1 MNIQADWHEFWGAAF
16 FNIEKRRVLTG
27 RPGLNE
33 IDLNSGNAD
42 EEGSGNP
49 YPFIP
54 PGTDTSGMTPE
65 TLAGLNSFYEQY
77 PNGFDLGS
85 IGGSFPG
92 GFSGGN
98 FTPGG
103 TTGTTTPVVPV
114 DPVANLG
121 GSDPATQRVAQDVNV
136 SAASNY
142 GLTGAVPTQPVD
154 SRNPFARPESQQGIG
169 SLGGG

>member
-1 MNIQADWHEFWGAAF
+1 MGGTDASGNGNGPGGPGGPGNNTNPA
-16 FNIEKRRVLTG
+16 TG
-27 RPGLNE
+27 
-33 IDLNSGNAD
+33 SGNAD

-77 PNGFDLGS
+77 PNGVGFDPFS
-85 IGGSFPG
+85 PG
-92 GFSGGN
+92 FDFN

-114 DPVANLG
+114 DPVDNLG
-121 GSDPATQRVAQDVNV
+121 GNDPDPDTGTYAPRVAQDVNV

-154 SRNPFARPESQQGIG
+154 SGNPFARPESQQGIG